1 MKFAALPFVVTIS
14 LLAAACQEAP
24 DQPAG
29 AGDEQGMAGHDMA
42 SHGAAPADSAATAG
56 YKQSMSA
63 MMEDAPAYTGDA
75 DVDFMQQMKVHHE
88 AAIAMSE
95 TVLEHGKDAETKA
108 LAEAI
113 IREQR
118 REISEI
124 DAWLAKRGS

>member
-1 MKFAALPFVVTIS
+1 MKIALLPGVIATCLMLS
-14 LLAAACQEAP
+14 ACQDAP
-24 DQPAG
+24 DDAAG
-29 AGDEQGMAGHDMA
+29 AGEGGAMTGHDMA
-42 SHGAAPADSAATAG
+42 SHGATSGDSPATAG
-56 YKQSMSA
+56 YKQSMTA
-63 MMEDAPAYTGDA
+63 MMEEAPPYTGDA

-95 TVLEHGKDAETKA
+95 TVLEHGKDAETRA

-124 DAWLAKRGS
+124 DAWLAKRGT